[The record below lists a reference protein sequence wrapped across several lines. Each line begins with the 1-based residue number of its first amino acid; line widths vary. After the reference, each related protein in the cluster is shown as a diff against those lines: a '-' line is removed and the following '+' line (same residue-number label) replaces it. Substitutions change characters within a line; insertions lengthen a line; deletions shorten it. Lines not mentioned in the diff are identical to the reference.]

1 MRMLYKALKFQDGN
15 SSSLLTVIFVAMRS
29 NIEELPLMVD
39 LCKTI
44 GADRLVIANFV
55 YFDVMPG
62 ALNFE
67 KLVYHQELANEM
79 FKQAAV
85 RAKSCN
91 LQIELPN
98 FFGTLSSE
106 DFNTEKSDGETN
118 ENLAAHCQGEE
129 TNEDLTVS
137 SQKEVAN
144 ESPVPAPSP
153 QNDNKNKKFYPNLC
167 PDPWAT
173 AYINIV
179 GDILPCCAYHAP
191 LGNLQKSSFK
201 DIWNNF
207 KFRDLRRR
215 VNSRFPP
222 LYCKDCFTFWGINA
236 GNPDKILSQERG
248 IYKLSTKLQR
258 QFRKKETAIRIFQ
271 EKGTAAL
278 LKELLQYFLRILRSC
293 KSKCHQA

>member
-1 MRMLYKALKFQDGN
+1 
-15 SSSLLTVIFVAMRS
+15 MRS

-179 GDILPCCAYHAP
+179 GDILQRIQ
-191 LGNLQKSSFK
+191 GRLQFQHVTPIFHTEAQRTQRKST
-201 DIWNNF
+201 DYNE
-207 KFRDLRRR
+207 FRGEY
-215 VNSRFPP
+215 N
-222 LYCKDCFTFWGINA
+222 
-236 GNPDKILSQERG
+236 
-248 IYKLSTKLQR
+248 
-258 QFRKKETAIRIFQ
+258 
-271 EKGTAAL
+271 L
-278 LKELLQYFLRILRSC
+278 LKLLSRLQSLTC
-293 KSKCHQA
+293 PAHH